1 MGRAI
6 AFPAMGALDGK
17 VAFISGGARG
27 QGRSHAMRMA
37 EEGADIITFDICEQ
51 MQSVPYPMA
60 SPDDLAETVELV
72 EKLDRRIVART
83 ADVRDEAAVQAV
95 LDEGVSELGRVDIVV
110 ANAGIAPMFGGE
122 PTGHRSWH
130 DAIDVM
136 LTGVF
141 HTCEVAI
148 PRLVAQGQGG
158 SIIITSS
165 TAGLKGLLPD
175 LNSKTDGF
183 LGYIAAKHGVVGLMK
198 AYANSLAPHE
208 IRCNTI
214 HPTGVNTPMVD
225 NEAFMSWIVEH
236 PSLASVMQN
245 ALPIPLV
252 QPEDISNAMIFLASD
267 AGRYVTGVQLP
278 VDAGFNVR

>member
-1 MGRAI
+1 
-6 AFPAMGALDGK
+6 MGALDGR

-27 QGRSHAMRMA
+27 QGRSHAVRMA
-37 EEGADIITFDICEQ
+37 EEGADIITFDICDQIE
-51 MQSVPYPMA
+51 SVPYPMA
-60 SPDDLAETVELV
+60 SAEDLAETVELV
-72 EKLDRRIVART
+72 EKLDRRIVAKT
-83 ADVRDEAAVQAV
+83 ADVRDEAAVKAA
-95 LDEGVSELGRVDIVV
+95 LDEGVSELGGVDIVV
-110 ANAGIAPMFGGE
+110 ANAGIAPIFGGD
-122 PTGHRSWH
+122 PAGHRGWH
-130 DAIDVM
+130 DAVDVM

-141 HTCEVAI
+141 HTCEAAI
-148 PRLVAQGQGG
+148 PRLIEQGRGG

-175 LNSKTDGF
+175 YRAKSDGF

-198 AYANSLAPHE
+198 AYANALAAFE

-225 NEAFMSWIVEH
+225 NEFFMNWVMEH
-236 PSLASVMQN
+236 PELANVMQN

-278 VDAGFNVR
+278 VDAGFTVR